1 MPKLVFDIETVGVD
15 FDSLDDK
22 SKEYL
27 LNFAETPEEI
37 DAVKNGLG
45 FSPLTG
51 EIVAIGIY
59 NPDTDKGA
67 VYFVTDSDEERD
79 NSGDIQYVSCKD
91 EKAVLK
97 EFWETANHYDQFI
110 TFCGH
115 TFDCPY
121 LMIRSAIN
129 KIKPSK
135 NLMHN
140 RYGYGPHIDIL
151 DRLTNFGAVRG
162 KKNLHMWCRA
172 FDIESPKAKGTTGD
186 DVARLFKEK
195 KYLEIAT
202 YCGDDLKAT
211 AELFRYWDKYI
222 NIK

>member
-1 MPKLVFDIETVGVD
+1 MPRIVFDIETIGVD
-15 FDSLDDK
+15 FDTLDAQ
-22 SKEYL
+22 SQEHL
-27 LNFAETPEEI
+27 LNFAET
-37 DAVKNGLG
+37 DADKQAVRDGLG

-59 NPDTDKGA
+59 NPDTEKGA
-67 VYFVTDSDEERD
+67 VYYRT
-79 NSGDIQYVSCKD
+79 D
-91 EKAVLK
+91 EKEKSENGLMQYIPCKTEKEILA
-97 EFWETANHYDQFI
+97 EFWGTAQFYDQFI

-140 RYGYGPHIDIL
+140 RYAMGPHLDIL

-162 KKNLHMWCRA
+162 KRNLHMWCRA
-172 FDIESPKAKGTTGD
+172 FNVESPKDKGVTGD
-186 DVARLFKEK
+186 DVMRLYKEK
-195 KYLEIAT
+195 KFLEIAQ

-211 AELFRYWDKYI
+211 AELFKYWEKYI
-222 NIK
+222 NIR